1 MFITN
6 LEVTDMT
13 AMMYTAFFFLV
24 VGGAAIAMIAA
35 NEYYERKNR

>member
-1 MFITN
+1 
-6 LEVTDMT
+6 MT

-24 VGGAAIAMIAA
+24 VGGAAMAMILA